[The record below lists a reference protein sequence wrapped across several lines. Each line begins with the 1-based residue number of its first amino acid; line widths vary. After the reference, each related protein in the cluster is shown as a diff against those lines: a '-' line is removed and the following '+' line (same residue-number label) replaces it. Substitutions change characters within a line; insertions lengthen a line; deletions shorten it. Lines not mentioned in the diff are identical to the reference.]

1 MAISYLANI
10 DLSNNQLKDFK
21 VDNVTSDPTGLSG
34 EGQLIYRTDL
44 DVLKYHT
51 GSNNWVTVGTG
62 SGSGSVTSVNVVTD
76 GTSLNVNSN
85 TITTSGTMTMIW
97 QGSSSQYVNGEG
109 DLVTFPTIPQGDIT
123 EVEAGTYLNGGGT
136 SGDVTLNHDLTSRTD
151 TASSVSP
158 GYGGTVNVIGSV
170 TTNSTGHV
178 IAVDVETITFPSA
191 ENYSFTL
198 DADSGT
204 SQLIAKGNTVTIA
217 GTSNNISTVVGA
229 TDTVTIDLDDTAVTA
244 GSYTSANITVDAKGR
259 ITAASD
265 GGAGTMTSWTLAG
278 SSGTSQTITNGNTA
292 SFLQGNGITTVA
304 SATDTLTITNV
315 KPFDSITLAASAG
328 SNSTIT
334 NQDTITIAA
343 GSNIS
348 TTNNGSG
355 TVTIAYTGGTGSMSS
370 FTLAGDT
377 GTPQTISNGDTL
389 SILGSVGIDTVA
401 SATDTVT
408 VNLDLAELTTVT
420 TIDPAADFLV
430 GVDGTANEKILYQN
444 VHVNQ
449 WGDAEG
455 VVNMG
460 SSGSENRIK
469 HLQAGSDATDAVNVA
484 QLNAAIAG
492 VGLFQG
498 GYNANTGL
506 TTDLST
512 NGSLDGASN
521 IALDKGDFFV
531 VTTAGSA
538 FYSET
543 LEVGDMIYANQDIT
557 ASSNPAQ
564 SVYTVVIADEN
575 IAGAGASDGATQ
587 KGVAGFDSGNFGV
600 TANGWVTLDN
610 TGVTA
615 GSYGGAGKS
624 LTATVTA
631 KGLLTSLSSQDIAI
645 TASQVTDFCN
655 AVDTCVADNSLT
667 ALIGNGSATTYTIDV
682 SSLNTRDLMVQCYRN
697 GTPYDTVFLEVER
710 TSTSVL
716 TLKSGTALT
725 TNQVKVL
732 VTKIT

>member
-21 VDNVTSDPTGLSG
+21 VDNVTSDPTGLAG

-76 GTSLNVNSN
+76 GTSLNVASN

-136 SGDVTLNHDLTSRTD
+136 SGDVTLNHDLTARTD
-151 TASSVSP
+151 TGSSVSP
-158 GYGGTVNVIGSV
+158 GYGGTITVIGSV
-170 TTNSTGHV
+170 STNTTGHV
-178 IAVDVETITFPSA
+178 TAVDVETITFPSA

-204 SQLIAKGNTVTIA
+204 SQLIAKGDTLTIN
-217 GTSNNISTVVGA
+217 GTANNISTVVGA

-265 GGAGTMTSWTLAG
+265 GGGGTMTSWTLAG
-278 SSGTSQTITNGNTA
+278 SSCTSQTITNGNTA
-292 SFLQGNGITTVA
+292 AFVQGNGITTVA

-370 FTLAGDT
+370 FSLAGDT
-377 GTPQTISNGDTL
+377 GTTQTISNGDTV

-408 VNLDLAELTTVT
+408 VNLDLAELNTVT
-420 TIDPAADFLV
+420 TVDEDSDFLV
-430 GVDGTANEKILYQN
+430 GVDGTANEKILYSN
-444 VHVNQ
+444 V
-449 WGDAEG
+449 
-455 VVNMG
+455 
-460 SSGSENRIK
+460 
-469 HLQAGSDATDAVNVA
+469 
-484 QLNAAIAG
+484 
-492 VGLFQG
+492 
-498 GYNANTGL
+498 
-506 TTDLST
+506 
-512 NGSLDGASN
+512 
-521 IALDKGDFFV
+521 
-531 VTTAGSA
+531 
-538 FYSET
+538 
-543 LEVGDMIYANQDIT
+543 
-557 ASSNPAQ
+557 
-564 SVYTVVIADEN
+564 
-575 IAGAGASDGATQ
+575 
-587 KGVAGFDSGNFGV
+587 
-600 TANGWVTLDN
+600 
-610 TGVTA
+610 
-615 GSYGGAGKS
+615 
-624 LTATVTA
+624 
-631 KGLLTSLSSQDIAI
+631 
-645 TASQVTDFCN
+645 
-655 AVDTCVADNSLT
+655 
-667 ALIGNGSATTYTIDV
+667 
-682 SSLNTRDLMVQCYRN
+682 
-697 GTPYDTVFLEVER
+697 
-710 TSTSVL
+710 
-716 TLKSGTALT
+716 
-725 TNQVKVL
+725 
-732 VTKIT
+732 

>member
-158 GYGGTVNVIGSV
+158 GYGGTVDVIGSV
-170 TTNSTGHV
+170 STNSTGHV

-204 SQLIAKGNTVTIA
+204 SQLIANGNTVTIA

-667 ALIGNGSATTYTIDV
+667 ALIGNGTATTYTIDV